1 MEINIIR
8 MAIANSNLLIT
19 NHAAIEAE
27 NDDLLLDSIYYSVNF
42 GEIIQ
47 FYPDDKPFPS
57 CLICGFDAD
66 NHPIHSVWAYNSN
79 KSLAILITVYRPN
92 PNLWVNWRQ
101 RRKK

>member
-8 MAIANSNLLIT
+8 MAIANNNLLIT

-27 NDDLLLDSIYYSVNF
+27 NDDLLLDYIYYSVNF

-57 CLICGFDAD
+57 CLICGFDAE
-66 NHPIHSVWAYNSN
+66 NHPIHIEPLPPIELGGFW
-79 KSLAILITVYRPN
+79 LGLRI
-92 PNLWVNWRQ
+92 NLWPGRIFVGYLVNLS
-101 RRKK
+101 